1 MKYSIISVT
10 VFFAGLAVAHDSG
23 HSSAT
28 LQGSMTDAIDAARK
42 LDHVVGGYHGGDAE
56 DVECAINTAVVILRE
71 ATDMAHRL
79 TGPLSPQ
86 DAQSFEA
93 LGQVG
98 GNLVNTFGNKIP
110 VFNDGRICNSITT
123 HVTDLDD
130 QVSALVK
137 AVGSNMATGHEA
149 TASKTQS
156 TFTELKDS
164 MDTCNACGVIGDDSH
179 TGAPLGGPNGT
190 FGAGKYPGP
199 INSNGA
205 AAVSVSCGAMLLGA
219 IAAFLI

>member
-56 DVECAINTAVVILRE
+56 DVECAINTAV
-71 ATDMAHRL
+71 
-79 TGPLSPQ
+79 

-130 QVSALVK
+130 QVSALIK